1 MCLGCACIDL
11 LELRMAK
18 QLQLLT
24 EHSVFPDAWPAQS
37 LAVPRLQLEQSP
49 TRVWTPWLWVWCFL
63 CLRNCLETCCV
74 HNKDIVIINPMQ
86 LVPSSVLV
94 FSFALWA
101 LCLLLCSLQNHVLQE
116 NLMPYIPA
124 LLLPSLYACA
134 LLLSLLL
141 KLHECPWCSG
151 LQLIEGNKCLK

>member
-86 LVPSSVLV
+86 LVPKFCACVQLCTVSTVPFALFSAKPCAAGELNALHSCPASPKFVCMCPSFIITFETSWVSLV
-94 FSFALWA
+94 FRLTAYWR
-101 LCLLLCSLQNHVLQE
+101 E
-116 NLMPYIPA
+116 
-124 LLLPSLYACA
+124 
-134 LLLSLLL
+134 
-141 KLHECPWCSG
+141 
-151 LQLIEGNKCLK
+151 